1 MTKADLVDQVTAI
14 GDLTR
19 RDGEVIVDTL
29 FDAVIGALKSG
40 DKIEIRG
47 FGSFRTRQRN
57 ARTGRNPKTG
67 AKVDVPAKR
76 VPFFKPSKELRDSV
90 NPNGAVKSKPIA
102 KKGEH
107 DVDPHPVRGRAR
119 RARAAAVGTPRHG

>member
-1 MTKADLVDQVTAI
+1 MTKADLVDRVTAL

-29 FDAVIGALKSG
+29 FDAVIGALKIG

-90 NPNGAVKSKPIA
+90 NPNGAVKSKPVA
-102 KKGEH
+102 KKVDKEH
-107 DVDPHPVRGRAR
+107 IDPHHPPAM
-119 RARAAAVGTPRHG
+119 

>member
-1 MTKADLVDQVTAI
+1 MTKADLVEEVTKL

-19 RDGEVIVDTL
+19 RDAEVVVETI
-29 FDAVIGALKSG
+29 FQSVIGALRGG

-57 ARTGRNPKTG
+57 PRIGRNPKTG

-76 VPFFKPSKELRDSV
+76 VPYFKPSKELKDFV
-90 NPNGAVKSKPIA
+90 NS
-102 KKGEH
+102 E
-107 DVDPHPVRGRAR
+107 
-119 RARAAAVGTPRHG
+119 AASATAPSSQG